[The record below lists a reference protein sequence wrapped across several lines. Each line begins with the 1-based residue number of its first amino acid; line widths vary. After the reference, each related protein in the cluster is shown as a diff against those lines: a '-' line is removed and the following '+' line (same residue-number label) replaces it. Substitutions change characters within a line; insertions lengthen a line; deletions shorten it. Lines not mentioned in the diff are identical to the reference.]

1 MKQLTCQNIQI
12 VEKVIENENGL
23 FLARFQIIEAAGNIR
38 WKLIEVTEIVAPI
51 SSDQEILLIE
61 APVVGE
67 IYILDES
74 CPKKTDFTYSSLSFF
89 VSQPTR
95 APNF

>member
-1 MKQLTCQNIQI
+1 MQLSRQHIQI
-12 VEKVIENENGL
+12 VEKVIENENGF

-38 WKLIEVTEIVAPI
+38 WKLIEVTEITAPI
-51 SSDQEILLIE
+51 TQSEEVLLIE
-61 APVVGE
+61 APIIGE
-67 IYILDES
+67 VYEIIES
-74 CPKKTDFTYSSLSFF
+74 RPAKTFSPYSSLSFF

>member
-1 MKQLTCQNIQI
+1 MKQLTCQKSQI
-12 VEKVIENENGL
+12 IEKVVENENGL

-38 WKLIEVTEIVAPI
+38 WKLIEITPI
-51 SSDQEILLIE
+51 EKPACSANEVLLIE
-61 APVVGE
+61 APVIGQTYT
-67 IYILDES
+67 IDES
-74 CPKKTDFTYSSLSFF
+74 KPEKKTSPYSSLSFF